1 MNDFRTWNQFFTR
14 ELNEDAR
21 TIDNPADDKTLASPY
36 DGKIMTIGEVDSLET
51 TFACVKGST
60 YRLDEFLFGYQQSAK
75 DGKRTTME
83 RMIDSAKIRKNKVMF
98 MVLYLSPKDYHRF
111 HSPTSFTASYRRH
124 IAGYL
129 EPVDPRYV
137 NRN

>member
-21 TIDNPADDKTLASPY
+21 IIDNPTDDKTLASPC
-36 DGKIMTIGEVDSLET
+36 DGKVMTVGEVNSLET
-51 TFACVKGST
+51 TFACVKGT
-60 YRLDEFLFGYQQSAK
+60 NYRLDEFLFGYKKSAK

-83 RMIDSAKIRKNKVMF
+83 RMIDSARIRKNKVIY